1 MERGKSEGRQGQ
13 KRDFRAQKSAEEEE
27 EESLRFKALKM
38 DFYSKLYVIVFLEI
52 EKNIALDYPLEYF
65 R

>member
-13 KRDFRAQKSAEEEE
+13 KRAFRAPKCAEEEE

-38 DFYSKLYVIVFLEI
+38 DFCSKLYVIVFLEI
-52 EKNIALDYPLEYF
+52 EQNIALDFSIL
-65 R
+65 